1 MENEIETLGPRRIPS
16 PVKLSN
22 VADDLVPNYVDD
34 DARVLVD
41 PTFTIG
47 REKSGPAPSFEIAG
61 PRDTIYFDP
70 SKVHAAIVTC
80 GGLCPGINDVIRSI
94 VMELWYWYGVR
105 NITGIR
111 YGYRGFLAEYHHQT
125 VDLTPEVV
133 SNIHTEGGTFLGSSR
148 GGSKT
153 SEIVD
158 ALERMNIRVLFTIGG
173 DGTQKGALAIHQE
186 AKSRGLKIA
195 VVGIP
200 KTIDND
206 ISFTSKTFGLE
217 TAYTLAEKAMDAAHT
232 EASNAYNGIGLV
244 KLMGRDSGFIAANAA
259 LASQQANFVLIPEVR
274 FELEGPNGFLEHLR
288 KRLEKRH
295 HALVCVAEGAGQNLF
310 ESDPSKLE
318 KDASGN
324 VKRPDI
330 GPFLSEKI
338 KQYMNRIDMEFTLK
352 YIDPS
357 YIIRSAP
364 SIPSD
369 SIFCAILGQNA
380 VHAAMA
386 GKTGMIIASWN
397 DRYTHVPI
405 EAVIRER
412 KTIDPDGMFWLHV
425 VANTGQ
431 PTRMVNDP

>member
-1 MENEIETLGPRRIPS
+1 
-16 PVKLSN
+16 
-22 VADDLVPNYVDD
+22 
-34 DARVLVD
+34 
-41 PTFTIG
+41 
-47 REKSGPAPSFEIAG
+47 
-61 PRDTIYFDP
+61 
-70 SKVHAAIVTC
+70 
-80 GGLCPGINDVIRSI
+80 
-94 VMELWYWYGVR
+94 
-105 NITGIR
+105 
-111 YGYRGFLAEYHHQT
+111 
-125 VDLTPEVV
+125 
-133 SNIHTEGGTFLGSSR
+133 
-148 GGSKT
+148 
-153 SEIVD
+153 
-158 ALERMNIRVLFTIGG
+158 
-173 DGTQKGALAIHQE
+173 
-186 AKSRGLKIA
+186 

-217 TAYTLAEKAMDAAHT
+217 TAYTFAEKAMDAAHT

-288 KRLEKRH
+288 NRLEKRH
-295 HALVCVAEGAGQNLF
+295 HALVCVAEGAGQDLF

-324 VKRPDI
+324 LKRPDI
-330 GPFLSEKI
+330 GPFLCEAI
-338 KQYMNRIDMEFTLK
+338 KQYMNRIGMEFTLK

-364 SIPSD
+364 AIPSD
-369 SIFCAILGQNA
+369 SIYCAILAQNA

-386 GKTGMIIASWN
+386 GKTGLIIGSWN

-405 EAVIRER
+405 EAVIRKR
-412 KTIDPDGMFWLHV
+412 KTIDPDGLFWLHV

-431 PTRMVNDP
+431 PIRMVNDP